1 MIKAI
6 RKLREEHRSISAVV
20 YALEQLAHAAQDATV
35 RPEFEVFRAMLYY
48 IDAFPERQHHPKED
62 EHLFARLR
70 ARAPEAGPMLD
81 ELRAEHAR
89 GATLIRDLE
98 QALLAF
104 EESWPNG
111 AAAFAAAAEEYARF
125 HRAHMRREEHEVLPL
140 AEKALAPEDWEAIET
155 AFAANSDPLS
165 DRQYHT
171 DFSKLYSRIVEL
183 APDPIGLGAQWKK
196 AGA

>member
-6 RKLREEHRSISAVV
+6 KKLREEHRSISAVV
-20 YALEQLAHAAQDATV
+20 YALEQLAHAAQDTTV

-81 ELRAEHAR
+81 ELHAEHAR
-89 GATLIRDLE
+89 SATVIRDLE

-111 AAAFAAAAEEYARF
+111 AAAFAAVVEEYARF

-140 AEKALAPEDWEAIET
+140 AEKVLTPEDWDAIET
-155 AFAANSDPLS
+155 AFTANSDPLS

-183 APDPIGLGAQWKK
+183 APDPIGLGARWKR
-196 AGA
+196 AST

>member
-20 YALEQLAHAAQDATV
+20 YALEQLAHAAQDTSV
-35 RPEFEVFRAMLYY
+35 RPQFEVFRAMLYY

-70 ARAPEAGPMLD
+70 ARAPETGPLLD
-81 ELRAEHAR
+81 ELHAEHAR
-89 GATLIRDLE
+89 SVTLIRDLE

-111 AAAFAAAAEEYARF
+111 AAVFAAVVDEYARF
-125 HRAHMRREEHEVLPL
+125 HRSHMRREEHEVLPL
-140 AEKALAPEDWEAIET
+140 AEKALKPEDWDAIEA
-155 AFAANSDPLS
+155 AFAANTDPVSDP
-165 DRQYHT
+165 QFHT

-183 APDPIGLGAQWKK
+183 APDPIGLGAPWKK

>member
-1 MIKAI
+1 MNKAI

-20 YALEQLAHAAQDATV
+20 HALEQLAHAAQDASV
-35 RPEFEVFRAMLYY
+35 RPEFEGFRAMLYY

-70 ARAPEAGPMLD
+70 ARAPQAGPMLD
-81 ELRAEHAR
+81 ELHAEHVKSAK
-89 GATLIRDLE
+89 LIRDLE

-104 EESWPNG
+104 EQSWPNG
-111 AAAFAAAAEEYARF
+111 AAVFAAVVDAYARF
-125 HRAHMRREEHEVLPL
+125 HRAHMRREEREVLPL
-140 AEKALAPEDWEAIET
+140 AEKALRPEDWDEIER
-155 AFAANSDPLS
+155 AFAVNTDPFSDP
-165 DRQYHT
+165 QYHT

-183 APDPIGLGAQWKK
+183 APDPIGLGAPWKR

>member
-1 MIKAI
+1 MNNAI

-20 YALEQLAHAAQDATV
+20 HALEQLAHAAQDQSV
-35 RPEFEVFRAMLYY
+35 RPEFAVFRAMIYY

-70 ARAPEAGPMLD
+70 ARAPQAGPLLD
-81 ELRAEHAR
+81 ELHAEHVKSAK
-89 GATLIRDLE
+89 LIRDLE

-104 EESWPNG
+104 EQSWPNG
-111 AAAFAAAAEEYARF
+111 AAVFAAVVDAYARF
-125 HRAHMRREEHEVLPL
+125 HRAHMRKEEHDVLPL
-140 AEKALAPEDWEAIET
+140 AEKALTPEDWKAIEE
-155 AFAANSDPLS
+155 AFAANTDPFSDP
-165 DRQYHT
+165 QYHT

-183 APDPIGLGAQWKK
+183 APDPIGLGAPWKK